1 MNTKQ
6 LNLSKSMQFQQIHL
20 DFSRLYIPLNS
31 LKEQNYFEQIK
42 SLTKTQKMGM
52 NTTEAL
58 LCAEHF
64 TLFAHLA
71 LGELS
76 LSHR

>member
-1 MNTKQ
+1 
-6 LNLSKSMQFQQIHL
+6 MQFQQIHL

-31 LKEQNYFEQIK
+31 LKEQNYFEQIT